1 MGRDMGVTRL
11 LERDAELAS
20 LREAVEA
27 AARRDGGQ
35 AIVIEGPAGIGKTA
49 LLEAATELAAE
60 HGVRALSARGGE
72 FERDFPFGVARQLFE
87 CPLVSAEERERE
99 RLLSGAA
106 SHASLALGLD
116 GDAEAATLQGP
127 DLPFTVVHGIYWLVA
142 NLAEREPLLLAV
154 DDLHWCDEPSLR
166 ALAYLAPRLAEH
178 PCLLV
183 VGLRTGEPDVS
194 PLVSGVVEHAQPAHL
209 APAPL
214 GPEAAAKLLGQ
225 VFEGAPL
232 APEFTQACLEAS
244 GGNPYLL
251 RELAASA
258 RSDGVTPDAD
268 GANAVRG
275 VAPASVVRST
285 LLRIGRLPKPCAELA
300 RTIAALGTEV
310 EPRHAAA
317 LAGLPVDEVAKPLEA
332 LTAAG
337 ILARGLPLRFAH
349 PLIHEAIHSE
359 LPEATSGDV
368 RARAARLLRD
378 EGADPIAIAHHLL
391 GATKAGDPLA
401 VETLREAAREMLTR
415 GAPETAHAYLE
426 RALAEPPDPAD
437 RATIE
442 YELGL
447 AGWLAARDLPATLA
461 HLQAGVEGAAD
472 EAERAARVI
481 GLARARAGL
490 GDVVGAFDLLD
501 EALDRAEAAG
511 VGAELTDPVL
521 AEHGAI
527 GLLHPET
534 HERAR
539 RRLAEAAPDGD
550 SRGELLALAVLAT
563 ARAND
568 GSAQEAAELA
578 ERALADNLLLET
590 EGSDSI
596 AFYVAVY
603 VLIMT
608 DHHDSAA
615 AHLREAHSLARRS
628 GSAFAFASVSAMRAV
643 LAWRRGES
651 GVAVA
656 EARSGIE
663 PGLMHPFTYPLLY
676 TCLGLA
682 LADRGE
688 LKAAEEAIAATGVG
702 PDLPELLHVNTSFYA
717 RGELRMAQGRW
728 EDALE
733 DFRELERRDARV
745 GVRNPTVPWRPAAVE
760 ACMRLDR
767 AEEAAELAQ
776 AEEEFAERWG
786 TATARGQALRARG
799 LAQGTDGVDVLREAI
814 DVLAEAPARR
824 ERVLALCDLG
834 EALRRAGARK
844 DAREVLTQ
852 AVALAQECGLT
863 RLAARAHEELKVAGA
878 KPRRL
883 QFSGADSLTAAERR
897 VTELAAGGMANKE
910 IAETLF
916 LSPRTVENHLSRVYR
931 KLDIGSREELPDALA
946 MAPAE

>member
-1 MGRDMGVTRL
+1 MGRALGATRL
-11 LERDAELAS
+11 LERDAELS
-20 LREAVEA
+20 QLEEAIA
-27 AARRDGGQ
+27 AATQGGGGR
-35 AIVIEGPAGIGKTA
+35 AIVVEGPPGIGKTA
-49 LLEAATELAAE
+49 LLDAATRLADE
-60 HGVRALSARGGE
+60 HGVRALNARGGE

-87 CPLVSAEERERE
+87 RPLVSAPERDRE
-99 RLLSGAA
+99 ALLAGAA
-106 SHASLALGLD
+106 SHAALALGLED
-116 GDAEAATLQGP
+116 GAEPAVPQGP

-183 VGLRTGEPDVS
+183 MGLRTGEPDVS
-194 PLVSGVVEHAQPAHL
+194 PLVSGVVEHAQPGHL
-209 APAPL
+209 APGPL
-214 GPEAAAKLLGQ
+214 GVDAAAELLSD
-225 VFEGAPL
+225 VFEGAAV
-232 APEFTQACLEAS
+232 APEFVQACLEAS

-251 RELAASA
+251 RELAVGASA
-258 RSDGVTPDAD
+258 DGVVPDAD
-268 GANAVRG
+268 GASAVRG

-285 LLRIGRLPKPCAELA
+285 LLRIGRLPAPCADLA
-300 RTIAALGTEV
+300 RAIAALGSEV

-317 LAGLPVDEVAKPLEA
+317 LAGVPVDEVAAPLEA

-349 PLIHEAIHSE
+349 PLIREAIHAE
-359 LPEATSGDV
+359 LPEATSGDLH
-368 RARAARLLRD
+368 ARAARLLRE
-378 EGADPIAIAHHLL
+378 EGADAAAVAHHLL
-391 GATKAGDPLA
+391 GATKAGDPQA
-401 VETLREAAREMLTR
+401 VQTLREAAREMLGR
-415 GAPETAHAYLE
+415 GAPEAAYAYLE
-426 RALAEPPDPAD
+426 RALAEPPTAED
-437 RATIE
+437 RAAVE

-461 HLQAGVEGAAD
+461 HLEAGVEGAAD

-481 GLARARAGL
+481 ALGRARAGL
-490 GDVVGAFDLLD
+490 GDVVGSFELLD
-501 EALDRAEAAG
+501 GALDRAQGAG
-511 VGAELTDPVL
+511 VDGEVTDQLL

-539 RRLAEAAPDGD
+539 LRLADPPPDGTAR
-550 SRGELLALAVLAT
+550 SELLALAVLAT

-568 GSAQEAAELA
+568 GVAEEAAELA

-590 EGSDSI
+590 EGSDSL

-603 VLIMT
+603 VLIMA
-608 DHHDSAA
+608 DHHESAA
-615 AHLREAHSLARRS
+615 AHLREAHSMARRS
-628 GSAFAFASVSAMRAV
+628 GSAFAFASTSAMRAV

-651 GVAVA
+651 GAAVA
-656 EARSGIE
+656 EARAGLE
-663 PGLMHPFTYPLLY
+663 PGFVHPFTYPLLY

-682 LADRGE
+682 LVDRDE
-688 LKAAEEAIAATGVG
+688 LGAAEEAVAATGVG
-702 PDLPELLHVNTSFYA
+702 PDLPELLQVNTSFYA

-728 EDALE
+728 EEALA

-745 GVRNPTVPWRPAAVE
+745 GVMNPTVPWRPAAVE

-767 AEEAAELAQ
+767 TEEASGLAS
-776 AEEEFAERWG
+776 AEEEFAARWG
-786 TATARGQALRARG
+786 TTTARGQALRARG
-799 LAQGTDGVDVLREAI
+799 LAEGADGVDALREAA
-814 DVLAEAPARR
+814 DVLADSPARR

-834 EALRRAGARK
+834 EALRRAGVRK
-844 DAREVLTQ
+844 DAREALTQ

-863 RLAARAHEELKVAGA
+863 RLAARAHEELRVAGA

-897 VTELAAGGMANKE
+897 VAELAAGGMANKE

-931 KLDIGSREELPDALA
+931 KLDINSRAQLGGALA
-946 MAPAE
+946 ASPSE